1 MLLLSMSLKPDIHGW
16 DEVGHFVT
24 QHKSYSYYEF
34 VNRNHNSMWI
44 AKTNKL
50 LIFVKI
56 QLLESAGTQK
66 NQGVLYIVKKCEL
79 WEGWRGSIYYEKL
92 ESLLLSCRRQ
102 Y

>member
-1 MLLLSMSLKPDIHGW
+1 MLLLSMSLKLDIHGW

-50 LIFVKI
+50 LIFVKM
-56 QLLESAGTQK
+56 QMLESAGTQK
-66 NQGVLYIVKKCEL
+66 IRDALYCQKM
-79 WEGWRGSIYYEKL
+79 
-92 ESLLLSCRRQ
+92 
-102 Y
+102 